1 VPAKA
6 GGARR
11 DRTADLVI
19 ANDALSQLSYGPLRD
34 RPMSTAAASNRRHL
48 PSAPSSSQER
58 RSRRFPRYFA
68 RNFPCLQG
76 REPIFSRKQ
85 ILRLNPASKPAMR
98 AVLDIILIIL
108 DLYVW
113 LLIASAILSWLIAF
127 NVLNTRNQFVAAVA
141 EFLYRI
147 TEPVL
152 APIRSFMPNLGGLDI
167 SPIILI
173 LIIMFIQRV
182 ITYYIYPSV
191 F

>member
-1 VPAKA
+1 MRRPTIGVIYNPRQGQVKNGEIAA
-6 GGARR
+6 FPRYLPGTSLVCEEGNRYLADSPIR
-11 DRTADLVI
+11 DRT
-19 ANDALSQLSYGPLRD
+19 
-34 RPMSTAAASNRRHL
+34 
-48 PSAPSSSQER
+48 
-58 RSRRFPRYFA
+58 
-68 RNFPCLQG
+68 
-76 REPIFSRKQ
+76 
-85 ILRLNPASKPAMR
+85 PASKPPMR
-98 AVLDIILIIL
+98 AVLDIVLIVL

-127 NVLNTRNQFVAAVA
+127 NVVNTRNQFVSAVA

-147 TEPVL
+147 TEPLL

>member
-1 VPAKA
+1 MSPRRQAPKRLTIAAIYRPHQGQVKNGKIAVFPAVSQGPPLFEGYGTDIY
-6 GGARR
+6 GGSIPP
-11 DRTADLVI
+11 DL
-19 ANDALSQLSYGPLRD
+19 
-34 RPMSTAAASNRRHL
+34 ASN
-48 PSAPSSSQER
+48 PD
-58 RSRRFPRYFA
+58 
-68 RNFPCLQG
+68 
-76 REPIFSRKQ
+76 
-85 ILRLNPASKPAMR
+85 MR
-98 AVLDIILIIL
+98 AVLDIVLIVL

-127 NVLNTRNQFVAAVA
+127 NVVNTRNQFVAAVA

-147 TEPVL
+147 TEPLL

-182 ITYYIYPSV
+182 IQYYIYPSV